1 MQDGESDPRRQNNK
15 AEQKVASALDPTMKI
30 KKNYVRNVTS
40 GLNSSDPKKASA
52 AGTQKCP
59 NCKAEIL
66 KSEWKSHFKIC
77 VMDGKWKE

>member
-1 MQDGESDPRRQNNK
+1 
-15 AEQKVASALDPTMKI
+15 MKI
-30 KKNYVRNVTS
+30 KKNYVRNVTN
-40 GLNSSDPKKASA
+40 GLERTNSSDPKKAASA

-77 VMDGKWKE
+77 VMDGKWKEQK